1 MSTAA
6 TSLLPEIQKR
16 LHKTIDARTHGIIDY
31 CHAAAFL
38 TLGFILLKSNK
49 RAAAAALTTGSFV
62 LVQSLLTDYPL
73 GVKPLIP
80 FHVHGQMDG
89 AFASSSWALP
99 FVFGFANT
107 APAKIFTT
115 NSWVEGVV
123 VALTDF
129 STEHA
134 RAQKAVATLLS

>member
-1 MSTAA
+1 MSTASA
-6 TSLLPEIQKR
+6 SLLPELQNR

-31 CHAAAFL
+31 CHAAFFL
-38 TLGFILLKSNK
+38 TLGFLCLKSNK
-49 RAAAAALTTGSFV
+49 RAAAAAFTTGSFV

-99 FVFGFANT
+99 YVFGFART
-107 APAKIFTT
+107 GPARIFTT
-115 NSWVEGVV
+115 NSWIEGAVI
-123 VALTDF
+123 ALTDF

-134 RAQKAVATLLS
+134 RAQRAIAPLLR